1 MNEQWHPITYEI
13 VPWQSKLDF
22 TYISKRQKSK
32 IKAEYL
38 AAIPL
43 KIEGIEIDLTKE
55 IQLLLDE
62 VLVAITRFDAIQQ
75 EKKYSFPALLLRS
88 ESAASSQIENLTS
101 SVRNI
106 ALAELNVKAPHN
118 AKLIF
123 GNVKAM
129 REGIKSDS
137 DIDKD
142 VIKEIHKTLIEPSG
156 EDFGGHFRDEQVWIG
171 GNSYSPHDALFV
183 PPVADR
189 LDEYLDDIIS
199 FSKREDI
206 NPIVKTALFHA
217 QFETIHPFVDGNGRT
232 GRTLIHRMLKAEQ
245 ILLSV
250 TLPVSSDLLANI
262 DSYMS
267 AIKEY
272 QNGDPLPIIVQ
283 ISEALKLAVNIGT
296 KISQKIDKTL
306 DRWLTRIDQRRNKN
320 LVNLLYLLVENP
332 VVNSQLASEKMGISI
347 RTANNLLN
355 KAKENQIIRQVGTER
370 RGIYYQSDEI
380 ISIFD
385 EITDTKGLYRLFST

>member
-1 MNEQWHPITYEI
+1 M
-13 VPWQSKLDF
+13 
-22 TYISKRQKSK
+22 
-32 IKAEYL
+32 
-38 AAIPL
+38 
-43 KIEGIEIDLTKE
+43 
-55 IQLLLDE
+55 
-62 VLVAITRFDAIQQ
+62 
-75 EKKYSFPALLLRS
+75 
-88 ESAASSQIENLTS
+88 
-101 SVRNI
+101 
-106 ALAELNVKAPHN
+106 
-118 AKLIF
+118 
-123 GNVKAM
+123 
-129 REGIKSDS
+129 
-137 DIDKD
+137 
-142 VIKEIHKTLIEPSG
+142 
-156 EDFGGHFRDEQVWIG
+156 
-171 GNSYSPHDALFV
+171 
-183 PPVADR
+183 
-189 LDEYLDDIIS
+189 DDIIS

-250 TLPVSSDLLANI
+250 TLPVSSGLLANI

>member
-1 MNEQWHPITYEI
+1 M
-13 VPWQSKLDF
+13 
-22 TYISKRQKSK
+22 
-32 IKAEYL
+32 
-38 AAIPL
+38 
-43 KIEGIEIDLTKE
+43 
-55 IQLLLDE
+55 
-62 VLVAITRFDAIQQ
+62 
-75 EKKYSFPALLLRS
+75 
-88 ESAASSQIENLTS
+88 
-101 SVRNI
+101 
-106 ALAELNVKAPHN
+106 
-118 AKLIF
+118 
-123 GNVKAM
+123 
-129 REGIKSDS
+129 
-137 DIDKD
+137 
-142 VIKEIHKTLIEPSG
+142 
-156 EDFGGHFRDEQVWIG
+156 
-171 GNSYSPHDALFV
+171 
-183 PPVADR
+183 
-189 LDEYLDDIIS
+189 DDIIS

-250 TLPVSSDLLANI
+250 TLPVSSGLLANI

-385 EITDTKGLYRLFST
+385 EISDTKGLYRLFST

>member
-1 MNEQWHPITYEI
+1 M
-13 VPWQSKLDF
+13 
-22 TYISKRQKSK
+22 
-32 IKAEYL
+32 
-38 AAIPL
+38 
-43 KIEGIEIDLTKE
+43 
-55 IQLLLDE
+55 
-62 VLVAITRFDAIQQ
+62 
-75 EKKYSFPALLLRS
+75 
-88 ESAASSQIENLTS
+88 
-101 SVRNI
+101 
-106 ALAELNVKAPHN
+106 
-118 AKLIF
+118 
-123 GNVKAM
+123 
-129 REGIKSDS
+129 
-137 DIDKD
+137 
-142 VIKEIHKTLIEPSG
+142 
-156 EDFGGHFRDEQVWIG
+156 
-171 GNSYSPHDALFV
+171 
-183 PPVADR
+183 
-189 LDEYLDDIIS
+189 
-199 FSKREDI
+199 
-206 NPIVKTALFHA
+206 
-217 QFETIHPFVDGNGRT
+217 DGNGRT

-250 TLPVSSDLLANI
+250 TLPVSSGLLANI

-296 KISQKIDKTL
+296 KISEKIDKTL

-385 EITDTKGLYRLFST
+385 EISDTKGLYRLFST

>member
-1 MNEQWHPITYEI
+1 M
-13 VPWQSKLDF
+13 
-22 TYISKRQKSK
+22 
-32 IKAEYL
+32 
-38 AAIPL
+38 
-43 KIEGIEIDLTKE
+43 
-55 IQLLLDE
+55 
-62 VLVAITRFDAIQQ
+62 
-75 EKKYSFPALLLRS
+75 
-88 ESAASSQIENLTS
+88 
-101 SVRNI
+101 
-106 ALAELNVKAPHN
+106 
-118 AKLIF
+118 
-123 GNVKAM
+123 
-129 REGIKSDS
+129 
-137 DIDKD
+137 
-142 VIKEIHKTLIEPSG
+142 
-156 EDFGGHFRDEQVWIG
+156 
-171 GNSYSPHDALFV
+171 
-183 PPVADR
+183 
-189 LDEYLDDIIS
+189 DDIIS

-250 TLPVSSDLLANI
+250 TLPVSSGLLANI

-296 KISQKIDKTL
+296 KISEKIDKTL